1 MESISRCAPLSY
13 GDEYYLGT
21 SLGVRRMGEDCRV
34 PPLSRRVPGAADGP
48 SPPPRVVPPA
58 LPETLLQRMRAA
70 VDAAHAQAAQL
81 EQDEAR
87 QREQAASAGSS
98 PTLPRRVP
106 DAAEGPEPPG
116 LVMLPALPAA
126 LLAQGSATDRALP
139 PRLPSSAPV
148 RSKIPSRA
156 VNGVAAQ
163 PDQAAHVDQAAQPE
177 RGADAPA
184 AHRPPARAQVPAQ
197 QRRGRPRL
205 AGRRPR
211 VAVLVIA
218 ALVVIAAGSLGIALS
233 RHEQAATA
241 RGSAGGG
248 ALGSAATARSRAASW
263 VAAQVSRSADVSC
276 DPVMC
281 LALEAH
287 GIPAGDLDELRP
299 GSADPLGS
307 DVIVATSAVR
317 GEFGA
322 RLSSVYAPAVIASFG
337 SGNARIDIRA
347 IAPGGARAYATALSA
362 DLADRRA
369 DGAQLLHNSRIAVSA
384 AASAQLAA
392 GVVDSRLLI
401 IIATLSSLHPVS
413 VVGFGDSGPGASA
426 GMPAR
431 SADLAE
437 ANSAAAIGAASY
449 VRSIV
454 AFLRAQ
460 SPPYLAAQ
468 IEPLQLP
475 GGQPVLRVEFAAPS
489 PLGLLASRGNGGT

>member
-1 MESISRCAPLSY
+1 MESISRCAPLPY

-98 PTLPRRVP
+98 PTLPR
-106 DAAEGPEPPG
+106 
-116 LVMLPALPAA
+116 
-126 LLAQGSATDRALP
+126 
-139 PRLPSSAPV
+139 RLPSSAPV

-317 GEFGA
+317 GELGA

-347 IAPGGARAYATALSA
+347 IAPGGARAY
-362 DLADRRA
+362 
-369 DGAQLLHNSRIAVSA
+369 
-384 AASAQLAA
+384 
-392 GVVDSRLLI
+392 
-401 IIATLSSLHPVS
+401 
-413 VVGFGDSGPGASA
+413 
-426 GMPAR
+426 
-431 SADLAE
+431 
-437 ANSAAAIGAASY
+437 
-449 VRSIV
+449 
-454 AFLRAQ
+454 
-460 SPPYLAAQ
+460 
-468 IEPLQLP
+468 
-475 GGQPVLRVEFAAPS
+475 
-489 PLGLLASRGNGGT
+489 